1 MNRASGS
8 RIPHLIGR
16 WFWTCFSFVILFSCS
31 AQALNPPAKGFNA
44 AGSDARAVEI
54 ADQVMVAMGGREN
67 WDETRFI
74 VWKFFGRRLHIW
86 DKLTGDLRFEEKD
99 IIVLMNIHSKNGRVW
114 KGGNE
119 LAEADSTSKYLKR
132 GYRAWINDSY
142 WLVMPYKLKDTG
154 VTLKYSGEGTMENG
168 RDAHILTLT
177 FENVGVTPQNK
188 YDVYVDKER
197 MLVEEWAFYRKSTD
211 EEPGF
216 KNPWTGWAPHGNILL
231 SAERGKRGHTDV
243 GVYRDL
249 PRSVF
254 ESSVPVDLT
263 SFK

>member
-1 MNRASGS
+1 M
-8 RIPHLIGR
+8 
-16 WFWTCFSFVILFSCS
+16 ILFSCS
-31 AQALNPPAKGFNA
+31 VQALNPPAKGFNA

-67 WDETRFI
+67 WDEARFI

-99 IIVLMNIHSKNGRVW
+99 IIVLMNIHSRKGRVW
-114 KGGNE
+114 KGGTE
-119 LAEADSTSKYLKR
+119 FAEADFTSKYLKR

-142 WLVMPYKLKDTG
+142 WLVMPYKLKDSG
-154 VTLKYSGEGTMENG
+154 VTLKYSGEGKMENG

-216 KNPWTGWAPHGNILL
+216 KNPWTGWSPHGNILL

-243 GVYRDL
+243 GVYEDL
-249 PRSVF
+249 PKSVF
-254 ESSVPVDLT
+254 ESSVPVDLA
-263 SFK
+263 SLK